1 MTYTDSRSLATAYR
15 PRATGRRLRVGYI
28 GVAFGTYYADE
39 HNQYGRAI
47 GGLRRLA
54 DEMDFDLVAI
64 DTGVPDMEA
73 ARAAAERLSSERIDF
88 LMLQAAACASGELL
102 EPLAGVAP
110 RLGLWATP
118 EPVLEG
124 SIQLHSLVSIN
135 HYASIIRR
143 HLRDRDIP
151 FKWFFGH
158 IDEPDTDRRLRV
170 TIRALQGIKTMAS
183 ARIGWIG
190 GISPGFY
197 NMQFDEAN
205 LEARFGTTIGSHSIR
220 EVVELARAI
229 DEGSAASVVQGAT
242 DLATEVTAPALGMD
256 RNARIYL
263 ALGQLIE
270 SEGYDALAV
279 QCWPSFQE
287 DFHVAPCMAYSLL
300 GSEDGFAVSCEGD
313 VPGAVSM
320 LLMNSMSP
328 AHGSSTLLDLTAL
341 DFESDAALL
350 WHCGVTPRHFGGDNG
365 IRWVDHVTLGRKS
378 DVRYGVSGDLRF
390 APQQTTIAYTGDE
403 FSEMFI
409 ATAEVVETG
418 HAGFDGTRGW
428 FSNFRLNG
436 EPIKLVDLAN
446 TAVVQGHEHHY
457 AVAQGDLSSELAEVA
472 AWLGM
477 RTTRPVPMR
486 DYLQIDGLNA

>member
-1 MTYTDSRSLATAYR
+1 MNSR
-15 PRATGRRLRVGYI
+15 PLRVGYV
-28 GVAFGTYYADE
+28 GVAFESYYADE
-39 HNQYGRAI
+39 HDQYGRAI
-47 GGLRRLA
+47 GGLRRLS
-54 DEMDFDLVAI
+54 DEMGFDLLAV
-64 DTGVPDMEA
+64 DSGVGDLQSA
-73 ARAAAERLSSERIDF
+73 HDAAAYLESERIDF

-102 EPLAGVAP
+102 EPLARVAP

-118 EPVLEG
+118 EPRLEG

-143 HLRDRDIP
+143 YLRERGTP
-151 FKWFFGH
+151 FKWFYGH
-158 IDEPDTDRRLRV
+158 IDEPDTNRRMRV

-197 NMQFDEAN
+197 NMQFEETN
-205 LEARFGTTIGSHSIR
+205 LATRFGTTVGHHTIA
-220 EVVELARAI
+220 EVVALARDM
-229 DEGSAASVVQGAT
+229 DERETLGVVRHAT
-242 DLATEVTAPALGMD
+242 SIATEVTAPNLGMD

-263 ALGQLIE
+263 ALNRMIE

-279 QCWPSFQE
+279 QCWPSFQD
-287 DFHVAPCMAYSLL
+287 DFDVAPCMAYSLL
-300 GSEDGFAVSCEGD
+300 GSEDGVAVSCEGD

-320 LLMNSMSP
+320 LLMNAMSP
-328 AHGSSTLLDLTAL
+328 LHGSATLLDLTTV
-341 DFESDAALL
+341 DFEADAALL
-350 WHCGVTPRHFGGDNG
+350 WHCGVSPRHFGGDNG

-390 APQQTTIAYTGDE
+390 APQQTTIAYAGDE

-418 HAGFDGTRGW
+418 KAGFDGTRGW
-428 FSNFRLNG
+428 FSRFKLNG
-436 EPIKLVDLAN
+436 EPIDLIDLVN
-446 TAVVQGHEHHY
+446 TSVVQGHEHHF
-457 AVAQGDLSSELAEVA
+457 AVAQGDLSAELAEVA

-477 RTTRPVPMR
+477 RTTRPTPMR
-486 DYLQIDGLNA
+486 DYLQVDGLNA

>member
-1 MTYTDSRSLATAYR
+1 MKSD
-15 PRATGRRLRVGYI
+15 RRLKVAYV

-47 GGLRRLA
+47 GGIQRLA

-64 DTGVPDMEA
+64 DSGVPDMETA
-73 ARAAAERLSSERIDF
+73 LQVADQLSAERIDF
-88 LMLQAAACASGELL
+88 LMLQTAACASGELL
-102 EPLAGVAP
+102 EPLAEVAP
-110 RLGLWATP
+110 RLGIWATP

-124 SIQLHSLVSIN
+124 SIQLHSLVSAN

-143 HLRDRDIP
+143 YLRHRKIP
-151 FKWFFGH
+151 YKWFFGH
-158 IDEPDTDRRLRV
+158 IDEPDTERRLRV

-197 NMQFDEAN
+197 NMQFDEDS
-205 LEARFGTTIGSHSIR
+205 LRSRFGTTIGAHTITD
-220 EVVELARAI
+220 VVDIARAI
-229 DEGSAASVVQGAT
+229 DPHSATSVVRAAT
-242 DLATEVTAPALGMD
+242 DLATEVTASKLGMD
-256 RNARIYL
+256 RNARVYL
-263 ALGQLIE
+263 ALGELIRR
-270 SEGYDALAV
+270 EGYDALAV
-279 QCWPSFQE
+279 QCWPTFQE
-287 DFHVAPCMAYSLL
+287 EYHMAPCMSYSLL

-313 VPGAVSM
+313 VPGAVTM

-328 AHGSSTLLDLTAL
+328 TFGSSTLLDLTAL
-341 DFESDAALL
+341 DQSSDAALF

-365 IRWVDHVTLGRKS
+365 IRWVEHVTLGRKT
-378 DVRYGVSGDLRF
+378 DVSYGVSGDLMF
-390 APQQTTIAYTGDE
+390 APQKTTIAYTGDE
-403 FSEMFI
+403 FTEMFI
-409 ATAEVVETG
+409 ATADVVDTG
-418 HAGFDGTRGW
+418 KAGFHGTRGW
-428 FSNFRLNG
+428 FTNFRLNG
-436 EPIKLVDLAN
+436 EPIELDDLVN

-477 RTTRPVPMR
+477 RTTRPVPIR